1 MARHRR
7 TALSPPQLWG
17 LVGTAVLAVVVLVV
31 TLVVRPEST
40 PPDEVADSGSSGPA
54 ATSGPEPT
62 TSTQPP
68 PPPEVT
74 VAIAGDVHFTG
85 RTEGLLADPAGAL
98 GPIGQTLSA
107 ADLAIVN
114 LETAIT
120 ERGVEEPKQFHFR
133 APVSALTALGAAGVD
148 MASMANNHAV
158 DYGPVGL
165 EDTLGAISDTGF
177 PVVGVGA
184 DAAAAYAPYRAE
196 VDGVGIS
203 TFGIS
208 QVPDRTYQVWT
219 ATDSAPGIASTADT
233 ERLITGVQ
241 AASAAGDVVIVY
253 VHWGIEGDA
262 CPTPEMAELA
272 GALAAAGADAVVGTH
287 AHLLLGAGYLPG
299 SQTFVGY
306 GLGNFVWWRPE
317 AYSDDTGVLTLTI
330 SGGLVTGSQFTPALI
345 DDAGRPQP
353 LTGPAQA
360 EGVADFAALQGCA
373 GLGPT
378 PGV

>member
-7 TALSPPQLWG
+7 RALSPPVLWG

-31 TLVVRPEST
+31 TLVVRPGST
-40 PPDEVADSGSSGPA
+40 PPDAVADSGSAGS
-54 ATSGPEPT
+54 ATTSVPGPT

-68 PPPEVT
+68 APEVT
-74 VAIAGDVHFTG
+74 VAFAGDVHFTG
-85 RTEGLLADPAGAL
+85 RTEGLLDDPGSAL

-148 MASMANNHAV
+148 VASMANNHAV

-165 EDTLGAISDTGF
+165 EDTLGAISETGF

-196 VDGVGIS
+196 VDGVAIS

-219 ATDSAPGIASTADT
+219 ATDTTPGIASTADT
-233 ERLITGVQ
+233 ERLIAGVQ
-241 AASAAGDVVIVY
+241 AASAAGDVVLVY

-262 CPTPEMAELA
+262 CPTPEMAALA

-306 GLGNFVWWRPE
+306 GLGNFVWWRPQ
-317 AYSDDTGVLTLTI
+317 AYSDHTGVLTLTI
-330 SGGLVTGSQFTPALI
+330 SGGVVTGSEFTPALI
-345 DDAGRPQP
+345 DGAGRPQP
-353 LTGPAQA
+353 LTGPARA
-360 EGVADFAALQGCA
+360 EGVAAFTELQGCA

>member
-7 TALSPPQLWG
+7 TGLSPPVLWG
-17 LVGTAVLAVVVLVV
+17 LVGAAVLAVVVLVV
-31 TLVVRPEST
+31 SLVVRPDAKPS
-40 PPDEVADSGSSGPA
+40 DQIADSRSGGPA
-54 ATSGPEPT
+54 ATSSPEST
-62 TSTQPP
+62 TPTQPP
-68 PPPEVT
+68 PPEIT
-74 VAIAGDVHFTG
+74 VAVAGDVLFTG
-85 RTEGLLADPAGAL
+85 RTEGLLAEPGSAF
-98 GPIGQTLSA
+98 GPISQTLSA
-107 ADLAIVN
+107 ADLAVVN

-120 ERGVEEPKQFHFR
+120 ERGVEEPKQFNFR
-133 APVSALTALGAAGVD
+133 APASALTALGAAGVD
-148 MASMANNHAV
+148 VASMANNHAV

-165 EDTLGAISDTGF
+165 EDTLGAISETGF
-177 PVVGVGA
+177 PIVGVGA

-208 QVPDRTYQVWT
+208 QVPDRTYQLWT
-219 ATDSAPGIASTADT
+219 ASDTTPGIASTADT
-233 ERLITGVQ
+233 ERLIAGVQ

-262 CPTPEMAELA
+262 CPTPEMADLA

-299 SQTFVGY
+299 SQTFVAY
-306 GLGNFVWWRPE
+306 GLGNFVWWRPQ

-330 SGGLVTGSQFTPALI
+330 SDGVVTGSEFTPALI

-360 EGVADFAALQGCA
+360 EGVAEFAALQGCA